1 MIFTIII
8 ISIPLCTNAF
18 IMPFISNSQ
27 MISIRPTLYNKNYHN
42 YRPFLYNDN
51 NDNNNDN
58 NIDPVTK
65 VELNQSNKKYNSK
78 WNSKW
83 NSFLTLIRYQN
94 ILPTSF
100 LCFTSG
106 WIINPSLK
114 NVLSIQFDASIVI
127 TLIIMSSSMIINDLF
142 DINIDKINNSLRP
155 LVTGAITIPEAIVS
169 TIVLLSVAEH
179 INIQYIPSNLQ
190 IITHLSI
197 LHIIAYTPIFKKMCI
212 IKNISCAGLITFG
225 FLFAGLSCYNNKIFA
240 LNQHFNLFSLAL
252 SFIFI
257 GSVYNELLLDIADY
271 EGDKKNNI
279 ITIPVLFDL
288 PISWKLAN
296 CILYFNY
303 VSNSLGL
310 YYLYNNVFVSLF
322 LFIFS
327 LLPIAKELFTIK
339 KNNYSS
345 EIIGNSNLFKYGLFI
360 SLSYFCALSYFL

>member
-8 ISIPLCTNAF
+8 ISIPLCINAF
-18 IMPFISNSQ
+18 ISPFISNSNTP
-27 MISIRPTLYNKNYHN
+27 SIRDTLYNKNYHK
-42 YRPFLYNDN
+42 YTPYLHNDN
-51 NDNNNDN
+51 DDMDT
-58 NIDPVTK
+58 IKQVTK
-65 VELNQSNKKYNSK
+65 VKVDDRPNKINDKIHH
-78 WNSKW
+78 
-83 NSFLTLIRYQN
+83 FLKLIRYKN
-94 ILPTSF
+94 LLPTSF

-114 NVLSIQFDASIVI
+114 NIMSLQFDASIVI
-127 TLIIMSSSMIINDLF
+127 TLIIMSTSMIINDLF

-169 TIVLLSVAEH
+169 TVVLLSIAEY

-197 LHIIAYTPIFKKMCI
+197 LHIIAYTPILKKMCI

-225 FLFAGLSCYNNKIFA
+225 FLFAGLSCYNDKIIT

-252 SFIFI
+252 SFIFM

-303 VSNSLGL
+303 LSNSLGL
-310 YYLYNNVFVSLF
+310 YYLYNNVSVSLF

-339 KNNYSS
+339 KNKYSS
-345 EIIGNSNLFKYGLFI
+345 EIIRNSNLYKYGLFI
-360 SLSYFCALSYFL
+360 SLTYFCALSYFL